1 MIQAVIFDMD
11 GTIFDTERLTVDGWQ
26 EMLRRGMVPS
36 DFLTWTPGW
45 RGKNRDDI
53 RAHMKELYGEDFDTE
68 KIFEG
73 RRTIMNEMIE
83 RDGLPLKAGVPE
95 IFEALKAMGLPM
107 ALATATT
114 RTTVDNY
121 MKKTGYGVYFDKI
134 VTGDT
139 VPNGKPAPDIFLS
152 AAEKLGV
159 APEHCLVL
167 EDSPNGVRA
176 GLAAGMYVIMVP
188 DLEEPDADMREKLWH
203 CCRTLQEVPALVEAE
218 NQTNAKG
225 DAV

>member
-1 MIQAVIFDMD
+1 
-11 GTIFDTERLTVDGWQ
+11 
-26 EMLRRGMVPS
+26 
-36 DFLTWTPGW
+36 
-45 RGKNRDDI
+45 
-53 RAHMKELYGEDFDTE
+53 
-68 KIFEG
+68 
-73 RRTIMNEMIE
+73 
-83 RDGLPLKAGVPE
+83 
-95 IFEALKAMGLPM
+95 
-107 ALATATT
+107 
-114 RTTVDNY
+114 

-188 DLEEPDADMREKLWH
+188 DLEEPDADMLEKLWH